1 MAIGRHCKGAGNP
14 QEKCRE
20 EQEAEGEA

>member
-1 MAIGRHCKGAGNP
+1 MVIGRHCKGAGNP

>member
-1 MAIGRHCKGAGNP
+1 MVIGRHCIGAGSP